1 MRSRSSFA
9 DAYAAYSRLDISPHR
24 RARVRLQ
31 TVSEAVVVGG
41 GDDDGRHWQLSF
53 TEIYQ
58 LVLEG
63 GAPVFLVS
71 PYT

>member
-1 MRSRSSFA
+1 MRM
-9 DAYAAYSRLDISPHR
+9 PHNPDSTFLR
-24 RARVRLQ
+24 TGALASGWLQ
-31 TVSEAVVVGG
+31 TVSETVVVGG

-63 GAPVFLVS
+63 GAPVFVDS
-71 PYT
+71 PCT